1 MNQKEEREIGIL
13 SCVTEDAVTEA
24 ERFSMVSH
32 AVKRQNERITAMSME
47 FDNMDISGNLDQS
60 SFSVAVGIEARL

>member
-1 MNQKEEREIGIL
+1 
-13 SCVTEDAVTEA
+13 
-24 ERFSMVSH
+24 MVSH

-47 FDNMDISGNLDQS
+47 FDMDISGNLDQS